1 MNHNESMK
9 EGVEHVELVE
19 VVEVVERRVE
29 LGPRTA
35 VQSPMF
41 GTGDPHSGR

>member
-1 MNHNESMK
+1 MNRMNHNESMK
-9 EGVEHVELVE
+9 ERVEHVEL
-19 VVEVVERRVE
+19 VEVVERRVE

-41 GTGDPHSGR
+41 GTGAPHSGR